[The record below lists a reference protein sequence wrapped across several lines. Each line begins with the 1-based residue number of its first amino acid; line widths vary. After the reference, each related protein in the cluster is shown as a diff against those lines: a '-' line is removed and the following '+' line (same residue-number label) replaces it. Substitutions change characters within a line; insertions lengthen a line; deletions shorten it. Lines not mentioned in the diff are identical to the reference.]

1 MKHFPLVL
9 IFLVLGGAIYMRFQQ
24 PKAWNNLLD
33 SLRAN
38 VAAETPVPAPEEE
51 AVAVVP
57 KKPAGVVYITP
68 DSTNYLNS
76 GHITEV
82 AQPTH
87 APAPPVTSRVF
98 VPPSPLPSQ
107 SAWTWTTSDGK
118 TYHNVIIEKVEADRV
133 SIFYDQGSAVIETAV
148 LSPDLQ
154 RLLNYDPDLAA
165 ETIAARQKAKDNPA
179 SVGQ

>member
-24 PKAWNNLLD
+24 PKDWNKMLD
-33 SLRAN
+33 VLRAGD
-38 VAAETPVPAPEEE
+38 AAETVPVTPEET
-51 AVAVVP
+51 AAAAATAP
-57 KKPAGVVYITP
+57 KKSSGVVYITP

-76 GHITEV
+76 GHVTEV
-82 AQPTH
+82 PQPTH
-87 APAPPVTSRVF
+87 APSPPATNKVF

-118 TYHNVIIEKVEADRV
+118 TYHNVIIEKVDADRV
-133 SIFYDQGSAVIETAV
+133 SIFYDQGSAVIDISQ
-148 LSPDLQ
+148 LSPDIQ

-165 ETIAARQKAKDNPA
+165 EAISARQKAGTSPA
-179 SVGQ
+179 GQ